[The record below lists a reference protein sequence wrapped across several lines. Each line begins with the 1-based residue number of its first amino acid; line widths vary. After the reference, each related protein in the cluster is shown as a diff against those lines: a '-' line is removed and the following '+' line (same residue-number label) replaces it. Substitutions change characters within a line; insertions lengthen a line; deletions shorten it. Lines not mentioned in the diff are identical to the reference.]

1 VKLFPSLLV
10 ALLLW
15 AGALNAQPRLIDDE
29 AAVDAVFAHVAD
41 RLELMPA
48 VAAAKWLAGSAVS
61 DPAREQALLDRS
73 ASAALAMGLAEQ
85 AVRELLQLQMRLA
98 RDAQQR
104 LHAQWREGGCDSCAG
119 AASLQQTRARLDALG
134 AAQLRALY
142 VAAPVLDDA
151 GFQARFASR
160 AEQRLRQLI
169 PDAADR
175 GQLLAALAA
184 VQRTQQP
191 GLARIRASGVLL
203 IGTTGDYAPF
213 SLEAGGL
220 LEGSDIERGLAL
232 ATGLGVEGVFVRT
245 SWPGLMRDFADAR
258 FDVAL
263 SGISI
268 TPERQQAGLFS
279 TPYHEGGK
287 TILARC
293 AERQRFAGL
302 DGVDR
307 EGVRVIVNPGGT
319 NERFV
324 RENIHRAAIVLHPDN
339 RSVFAEIVA
348 GRADVM
354 ITDDIEADLQARLH
368 PELCRAMAG
377 TLTRAYKAVFMVR
390 DAALK
395 QRVDEWLAR

>member
-232 ATGLGVEGVFVRT
+232 ARNLFRRVGRNLFRRSRALIKALER
-245 SWPGLMRDFADAR
+245 RDKSRPTHRDKSRPTRRA
-258 FDVAL
+258 
-263 SGISI
+263 
-268 TPERQQAGLFS
+268 QQ
-279 TPYHEGGK
+279 
-287 TILARC
+287 
-293 AERQRFAGL
+293 
-302 DGVDR
+302 
-307 EGVRVIVNPGGT
+307 VRVLLPNS
-319 NERFV
+319 R
-324 RENIHRAAIVLHPDN
+324 L
-339 RSVFAEIVA
+339 RS
-348 GRADVM
+348 G
-354 ITDDIEADLQARLH
+354 
-368 PELCRAMAG
+368 
-377 TLTRAYKAVFMVR
+377 
-390 DAALK
+390 
-395 QRVDEWLAR
+395 EWLYAPMIRMSMACSL